1 MEKSKTINKQI
12 SLILEDDVLKDEEF
26 KAKIQQ
32 LDNKV
37 QQMLLW
43 STICSV
49 WSYLVLIVVIA
60 RTYAS
65 FHGKHPALLI
75 GSLVSIYILMG
86 ILIWFA
92 WKGMTYKR
100 SRFYATSK
108 SHLKYQ
114 VSKLSGQRKL
124 VSYYLLE
131 YGLLIGISSV
141 FFFADFQHGLSLL
154 LRLTA
159 PVSILTYVIG
169 IYFIVNFT
177 RQMKKLELIERQL
190 NHIFMANISKN

>member
-49 WSYLVLIVVIA
+49 WSYLVLIVVIV
-60 RTYAS
+60 RIYAS
-65 FHGKHPALLI
+65 FHGKHPVLLI
-75 GSLVSIYILMG
+75 GSLVFMYILMG

-92 WKGMTYKR
+92 WKSMTYKR
-100 SRFYATSK
+100 SNFYTASK

-131 YGLLIGISSV
+131 YGLLLGISSM

-154 LRLTA
+154 LKLTA

>member
-1 MEKSKTINKQI
+1 MEKSKTINKHI
-12 SLILEDDVLKDEEF
+12 SLILEDDVLKDEAF

-60 RTYAS
+60 RIYAS

-75 GSLVSIYILMG
+75 GSLVFMYILMG
-86 ILIWFA
+86 TLIWFA
-92 WKGMTYKR
+92 WKSMTYKR
-100 SRFYATSK
+100 SNFYAASK

-114 VSKLSGQRKL
+114 VSKLCGQRKL

-131 YGLLIGISSV
+131 YGLLLGISSM

-154 LRLTA
+154 LKLTA

-190 NHIFMANISKN
+190 NHISMANINKN